1 MFNEV
6 IDIIHEAQ
14 RKVLCHAPWSDV
26 GCVHSS
32 TRDSFVKFHHLEV
45 EGVRKRKRK
54 EGREGGREG
63 GRGKEGGREKRG
75 RWREGEREREGGG
88 KEGEGGRGERG
99 QGREGGKR
107 AREGGRGREGEEEEG
122 GRGKEGER
130 GRRGR
135 EEEEGGRGR
144 GRGKREGG
152 EEGGRGE
159 GGGRGREGEEGGR
172 GKRERVGGR
181 ESEEGQ
187 REGGREKGREWRR
200 EEGKKRNEVNL
211 REREE
216 MVSHSCLKT
225 HTPNLFSLLK
235 PPQERCRRP
244 HIHNMTRDGQNMIQ
258 QSSNLG
264 KHGPNVL
271 CPEGDIDP
279 QQLLDSEGVRLLVAH
294 HGDVVQS
301 VHIRKRLH
309 VGLVLHQFLCAPVQQ
324 ADVGVAA
331 QNSLDRQT
339 ETETDRETDRQRNRQ
354 TDRQNRVL
362 NKPSSVYCSGT
373 FELRTS
379 HFVLYREVVLPQSIR

>member
-1 MFNEV
+1 M
-6 IDIIHEAQ
+6 
-14 RKVLCHAPWSDV
+14 
-26 GCVHSS
+26 
-32 TRDSFVKFHHLEV
+32 
-45 EGVRKRKRK
+45 
-54 EGREGGREG
+54 
-63 GRGKEGGREKRG
+63 
-75 RWREGEREREGGG
+75 EGGG
-88 KEGEGGRGERG
+88 EREGGRGERG
-99 QGREGGKR
+99 RGREGGKEGKGGRGGKR

-130 GRRGR
+130 GRKREGGGRGR
-135 EEEEGGRGR
+135 EGKREREEGGRGRGREGR

-152 EEGGRGE
+152 
-159 GGGRGREGEEGGR
+159 GRGRKGEEGEG
-172 GKRERVGGR
+172 GGR